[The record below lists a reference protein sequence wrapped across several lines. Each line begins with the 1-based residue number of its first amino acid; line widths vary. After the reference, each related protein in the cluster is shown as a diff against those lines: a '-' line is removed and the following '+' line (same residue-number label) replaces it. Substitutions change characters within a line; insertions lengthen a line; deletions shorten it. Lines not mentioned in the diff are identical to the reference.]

1 MSLERALGC
10 LLLVIA
16 GLAGTAPACAG
27 SHGKAHDAPKSKSE
41 KEAGAE
47 AAAPPEAPRAKQPFD
62 YARELQ
68 VNQDYMLR
76 GRDDAL
82 QRQSKLIGDIGEALR
97 SAAPEVWKDER
108 NARAAV
114 IFACNGGGV
123 AALREALGKGVLAKR
138 YMDLVKGI
146 VAYAEGRDEQATELL
161 SEVDASELDRGIA
174 GNVALIQAML
184 TMRSDKAAAI
194 PFLDKARM
202 LSPGTLVEESALRR
216 EVLILAG
223 TGQPDRFMKLASQY
237 FRRFD
242 KSIFAAAFR
251 RQFALDVG
259 RQNLGTDPA
268 LYRAVGVIVDTM
280 SSAEQ
285 LETYLQLAKQALI
298 SGHLEMAK
306 FASHRAVLLTKPDS
320 GERAR
325 AQAYEAAA
333 VAATTDAGEAL
344 RMIQSI
350 DRSRL
355 DSEEAELLSVSAA
368 LATKIRQEAA
378 YKGDVDEAPPQA
390 VSKARSTMSAAD
402 QALAED
408 KR

>member
-1 MSLERALGC
+1 MTPERALAC
-10 LLLVIA
+10 LLLVTA
-16 GLAGTAPACAG
+16 GVAGTTPACAG
-27 SHGKAHDAPKSKSE
+27 SHGKRHDAPDAKAAAE
-41 KEAGAE
+41 AE
-47 AAAPPEAPRAKQPFD
+47 AAAPPATPRAKQPFD

-68 VNQDYMLR
+68 INQDYMLR
-76 GRDDAL
+76 GRQDAL

-114 IFACNGGGV
+114 VFACNGGGV
-123 AALREALGKGVLAKR
+123 AALREALGKGVLQKS
-138 YMDLVKGI
+138 YMDLVRGI

-184 TMRSDKAAAI
+184 TMRSDKVAAI

-251 RQFALDVG
+251 RQFARDVG
-259 RQNLGTDPA
+259 QQNLGTDPA

-280 SSAEQ
+280 PSTEQ

-298 SGHLEMAK
+298 SGRLAMAK
-306 FASHRAVLLTKPDS
+306 FASHRALQLTKPDTA
-320 GERAR
+320 ERAR
-325 AQAYEAAA
+325 AQAYEVASA
-333 VAATTDAGEAL
+333 AATTDAGEAL
-344 RMIQSI
+344 RMVQSI

-355 DSEEAELLSVSAA
+355 DSEEAELLSVSAS
-368 LATKIRQEAA
+368 LATKIRQEAT
-378 YKGDVDEAPPQA
+378 YNGDVDEVPPQA